1 MANSSAPPLEFAP
14 SACDLLQV
22 LSQER
27 ITTAHEGLESDG
39 FAKHVHILV
48 QKYALIVL
56 QLVKVI
62 EKLHRILA

>member
-1 MANSSAPPLEFAP
+1 MKSEIDVHISTRVYAS
-14 SACDLLQV
+14 DLLQV